1 MALVNGVRHV
11 PGDRSSNSKSKSKD
25 GSPKS
30 VDSLIRNGCTSDVR
44 HELNMSHML
53 STTAP
58 TTGLHEALLSI
69 HRSTNM
75 SEWADTETIHGKY

>member
-1 MALVNGVRHV
+1 MSIAQKEHEQETALQSKVRW
-11 PGDRSSNSKSKSKD
+11 
-25 GSPKS
+25 
-30 VDSLIRNGCTSDVR
+30 ICNGCTSDVR

-53 STTAP
+53 STRAP

-69 HRSTNM
+69 HCSTNM